1 MTCSARPP
9 LISAQDA
16 AAIHAALSSRRR
28 GYVPEWNAD
37 SDAGMALN
45 AAFARNLEIQGSGLN
60 ATPLRLQLEFLDSIG
75 ANVLPAQPA
84 RAPLVFTLLD
94 NAAADATVPGGCRMG
109 AVLPPPAP
117 SLDGATDTPPAQPPE
132 FFTEQQ
138 ITAMR
143 GTLAA
148 LYSVDPDAD
157 TYDDHGAGGAGDF
170 RAFEATTPVPHRL
183 YLGHGALF
191 DLAGTADIVLAV
203 SFGAPG
209 LTQQRPL
216 LLDWEYLSADG
227 WLPLALVEDE
237 TARFTQDGTI
247 TLRKG
252 CGPDSKRDLVGGIEN
267 CWIRAGVSARTPAA
281 RIVSAAS
288 QPDADGRFAIEVESS
303 IELLV
308 GDSVTVDDLSRARLR
323 NIFGRSLRVDAP
335 LSAAAPGNFIML
347 AEALPPLRPEGSDV
361 EGALPQLD
369 VIRARVGFTQS
380 DLDLDSARLD
390 GFTLDVSKD
399 FFPFGEQPRAFAAL
413 QLACKSAFSR
423 TGARIELAFAFS
435 RLYPEYDNGTATP
448 PRMQAEYYSGG
459 RWLALGSDHE
469 YVDGTSAL
477 TRATPPATAVG
488 LISFVSPEGWEET
501 DVGGEKQLW
510 LRLRLVSGDYGH
522 PLGVSVETD
531 PADTA
536 STVIKSVPSTLKPPL
551 IARLAVSYTYF
562 TNPAPVENC
571 VCENDFAFV
580 DHSEDA
586 LWPRRPFTPFTPVS
600 DRAPALHYGF
610 TARPPAALI
619 SLLVNV
625 LEPAPEGAPQPL
637 IWDYWGARG
646 WTELSVR
653 DTSSGFRR
661 TGLVQFVGPFDALP
675 RDGLGGALY
684 HIRARLKPGLVS
696 TQQIFRCGGIW
707 LNAVW
712 ASHGRRAERE
722 SLGSSDGNPD
732 QTFALPAMRGIVAA
746 GGAASPPISDAGA
759 FDRAL
764 DVALAGVPVQLGEV
778 VEVREWTG
786 RGDDWRSAV
795 SGVAEEDLRFETDP
809 KDPAVTTAVWV
820 RWQAQPHFYRST
832 AHDRHYVV
840 ERATGV
846 FRFPGAGGFVP
857 PAGCP
862 IVVSYVTGGGIEGN
876 VPAGAI
882 RELRSAVSFV
892 QSVTNPLA
900 AGGGAA
906 AELLRSA
913 RDRNAQGP
921 RHRDRAVSVEDYEW
935 LARSASSE
943 VARARALPL
952 EGPDGRGSRGYVG
965 VVILPHSR
973 EPMPVLSLQLAD
985 TVLQYLTHRAPA
997 GIAGGVRVLAPEYVP
1012 VSVRADLRPAV
1023 AEEAGNVETRVRSAL
1038 MGFLHPVDGGFDPGG
1053 WPFGRGIY
1061 LSDVAAL
1068 VCAVDGVAA
1077 VESLRLLVGQV
1088 VYGDAVAIEAHQLV
1102 CAGEMQLKLIVPSL
1116 PYALT

>member
-16 AAIHAALSSRRR
+16 AAIRAALSSRRA
-28 GYVPEWNAD
+28 GYVPEWSAD
-37 SDAGMALN
+37 SDAGTALN
-45 AAFARNLEIQGSGLN
+45 AAFARNLEVQGAGLN
-60 ATPLRLQLEFLDSIG
+60 AAPLRLQLEFLDSIG

-94 NAAADATVPGGCRMG
+94 NAAAEAAVPAGCRVG
-109 AVLPPPAP
+109 AVLPPPVP
-117 SLDGATDTPPAQPPE
+117 SLETAATASPTQPPE

-138 ITAMR
+138 FTAMR

-148 LYSVDPDAD
+148 LYSIDPDAD
-157 TYDDHGAGGAGDF
+157 TYEDHGVSGANDF
-170 RAFEATTPVPHRL
+170 RTFETTTPVPHRL

-191 DLAGTADIVLAV
+191 DLAGAADIVLAF

-209 LTQQRPL
+209 LAQQRPL

-227 WLPLALVEDE
+227 WLPLALVEDG
-237 TARFTQDGTI
+237 TARFTRDGTI
-247 TLRKG
+247 TLRKSS
-252 CGPDSKRDLVGGIEN
+252 GPDSKRDLVGGIEN
-267 CWIRAGVSARTPAA
+267 CWIRAGVSARIPAA

-288 QPDADGRFAIEVESS
+288 EAAADGLFAIEVESS

-308 GDSVTVDDLSRARLR
+308 GDTVTVDGLTRATLR
-323 NIFGRSLRVDAP
+323 NIFGNSLRLDA
-335 LSAAAPGNFIML
+335 LLRGAAPGNFLML
-347 AEALPPLRPEGSDV
+347 ADALPPLRPDGSDV
-361 EGALPQLD
+361 EGALPELD

-390 GFTLDVSKD
+390 GFTVDISKD
-399 FFPFGEQPRAFAAL
+399 FYPFGEQPRAFAAF
-413 QLACKSAFSR
+413 QLACKSAFPR
-423 TGARIELAFAFS
+423 TGARIELAFTFS
-435 RLYPEYDNGTATP
+435 KLYPEYADGTATP
-448 PRMQAEYYSGG
+448 PRMQAEYYSRG
-459 RWLALGSDHE
+459 RWLALGSDQE
-469 YVDGTSAL
+469 YVDGTVAL
-477 TRATPPATAVG
+477 TRATPPATGVG

-501 DVGGEKQLW
+501 EVGGEKQLW
-510 LRLRLVSGDYGH
+510 LRLRLVSGDYGQ
-522 PLGVSVETD
+522 PIAVTVETD
-531 PADTA
+531 PTDAANTIIRSA
-536 STVIKSVPSTLKPPL
+536 PSTLKPPL
-551 IARLAVSYTYF
+551 IARVAVSYTYF
-562 TNPAPVENC
+562 TNPAPIENC
-571 VCENDFAFV
+571 VCENDFACA

-586 LWPRRPFTPFTPVS
+586 RWPRRPFTPFTPVS
-600 DRAPALHYGF
+600 DRAPALHVGF
-610 TARPPAALI
+610 TAQPPAALV

-637 IWDYWGARG
+637 IWEYWGSRG
-646 WTELSVR
+646 WSELSVR
-653 DTSSGFRR
+653 DTTAGLRQ
-661 TGLVQFVGPFDALP
+661 TGLMQFVGAFDTLP
-675 RDGLGGALY
+675 REGLGGVLY
-684 HIRARLKPGLVS
+684 RIRARLKPGLAS
-696 TQQIFRCGGIW
+696 TQQIVRCGGIW

-722 SLGSSDGNPD
+722 ALGTSDGNPD
-732 QTFALPAMRGIVAA
+732 QTFALPAIRGSVTAN
-746 GGAASPPISDAGA
+746 GGASPPISDARA
-759 FDRAL
+759 LERAL
-764 DVALAGVPVQLGEV
+764 DVPLAGVPVQLGET

-795 SGVAEEDLRFETDP
+795 AGVAEEDLRFETDP
-809 KDPAVTTAVWV
+809 KDPTVTTAVWV

-832 AHDRHYVV
+832 PHDRHYVV

-846 FRFPGAGGFVP
+846 FRFPGAGGFIP

-892 QSVTNPLA
+892 KSVANPLA
-900 AGGGAA
+900 AAGGAA

-913 RDRNAQGP
+913 RDRNAQVV
-921 RHRDRAVSVEDYEW
+921 RHRDRAVSIEDYEW
-935 LARSASSE
+935 LAGSASSE

-973 EPMPVLSLQLAD
+973 DAMPVLSLQLAD

-1012 VSVRADLRPAV
+1012 VSVRADLRPAI

-1038 MGFLHPVDGGFDPGG
+1038 MRFLHPVDGGLDAGG

-1068 VCAVDGVAA
+1068 VCAIDGVAA